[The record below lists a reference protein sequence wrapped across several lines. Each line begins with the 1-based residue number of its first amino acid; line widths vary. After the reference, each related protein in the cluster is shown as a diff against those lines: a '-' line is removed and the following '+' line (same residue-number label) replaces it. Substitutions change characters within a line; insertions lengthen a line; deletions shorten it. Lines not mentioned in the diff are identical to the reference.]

1 MSEQPTHLTIM
12 RAIGSVE
19 ALVKSVDDRL
29 VRHIESSEQSR
40 VRIEQELTKL
50 NVRTA
55 VLEATNDAP
64 ILVPPAKTEPKLNRL
79 QALGIMVAV
88 IIGLPALVRIMDAL
102 GSALWQALKGT
113 HG

>member
-1 MSEQPTHLTIM
+1 MSEQPTHLAIM

-64 ILVPPAKTEPKLNRL
+64 ILVPPVKAEPKLNRL
-79 QALGIMVAV
+79 QALGIMVA
-88 IIGLPALVRIMDAL
+88 IIVGLPAMVRIMDAL
-102 GSALWQALKGT
+102 GSALWQALKGAQ
-113 HG
+113 G